1 MTLSLLPSGVR
12 LQYRSDKMAQLAMC
26 TVPHARMARAR
37 IQSEFFELNKTRE
50 LQCYTHNPFH
60 YIHNPFHY
68 MHNPLKINSGLD
80 CEGYNLKSKQACIA
94 SY

>member
-1 MTLSLLPSGVR
+1 MTLPLLPSGVR
-12 LQYRSDKMAQLAMC
+12 LQYHSDKMAQLAMC

-50 LQCYTHNPFH
+50 LQCY
-60 YIHNPFHY
+60 

-80 CEGYNLKSKQACIA
+80 CDNLKSKQASKLVLNCEK
-94 SY
+94 